1 MKAFFNT
8 SHYCWEMLMIA
19 YLACVTVF
27 SFSLLGTWWRSRSF
41 YSQNVEVIDIWNRSQ
56 ENRSCEVKLS
66 LHLELHFRYLLS
78 HPSKDSE
85 FFFVFK
91 DICEICNFF
100 LNVENVNFFC
110 PPIYW
115 CPVYSL
121 GCKDIWI
128 LPWFSLYSPGTNY
141 WYVL

>member
-1 MKAFFNT
+1 MGDADDCL
-8 SHYCWEMLMIA
+8 SYMCYCFLK
-19 YLACVTVF
+19 F
-27 SFSLLGTWWRSRSF
+27 SFSFLGTWWRSRSF
-41 YSQNVEVIDIWNRSQ
+41 YSQNVEIINIWNRSQ
-56 ENRSCEVKLS
+56 ENWSCEVKLF
-66 LHLELHFRYLLS
+66 LHLEFCLRFLLLS
-78 HPSKDSE
+78 HPSEDFG

-110 PPIYW
+110 PLICW
-115 CPVYSL
+115 CPVYFL